1 MRILVVTNGDV
12 DDLAYLEEQASVH
25 DMIICVDGAVR
36 HLRPIGI
43 TPSILTG
50 DLDSISD
57 EDLQWVEDH
66 HVPLLRYETRK
77 DYTDTELALL
87 HAIEK
92 GARHVTMTG
101 AIGSRIDHSLGNIFL
116 LKLLW
121 NHQVEGTIESEKVE
135 MRIVGKEV
143 NTLWRRGET
152 VSFIPVSSVVTGLTL
167 IGFEYPLN
175 QATID
180 MGSSRCISNVIATD
194 HPVIQVEKGLL
205 LAIRNKSKEQSF
217 R

>member
-12 DDLAYLEEQASVH
+12 DDLAYLEEQANVH

-43 TPSILTG
+43 TPSILAG
-50 DLDSISD
+50 DLDSISA
-57 EDLQWVEDH
+57 EDLQWVEEH
-66 HVPLLRYETRK
+66 HIPLLRYETRK

-101 AIGSRIDHSLGNIFL
+101 AIGSRIDHTLGNIFL

-121 NHQVEGTIESEKVE
+121 NRQVEGTIESETVE
-135 MRIVGKEV
+135 MRIIGKEV
-143 NTLWRRGET
+143 NPSWRSGET
-152 VSFIPVSSVVTGLTL
+152 VSFIPISNMVTGLTL
-167 IGFEYPLN
+167 LGFEYPLN
-175 QATID
+175 RATIHL
-180 MGSSRCISNVIATD
+180 GSSRCISNVIASD
-194 HPVIQVEKGLL
+194 CPVIRVEKGLL
-205 LAIRNKSKEQSF
+205 LAIRNKRKEQSLG
-217 R
+217 